1 MKTKNTDHYFKVAKS
16 LPLAMDIKE
25 VRALVKLNGV
35 SPPKNNSW
43 FNLNNFLMMTTAA
56 LILSGLTY
64 FMLNPKSETLA
75 NEKSIKTIE
84 NESIALETSPTFEEI
99 KTTQKQKTEIKKV
112 EPIEVLMNQ
121 EAILNTSFSAK
132 LVGSELPEGP
142 IISSNMYAEEQ
153 EEETGMAP
161 MVTKIEGNTKTISK
175 SINTNGID
183 LFFISNNRGNINI
196 KTGDINEVRVEASIS
211 IKVDKD
217 EFLDSALAGVDIELI
232 KFGNTIELNNP
243 LAKICDCNVP
253 SRRKQRKQKTADGK
267 KYEIEDFTISYDITM
282 PLNLNLEVDN
292 KYGNVSIEDLN
303 ANLDATL
310 FKGKLNAGNIAKE
323 LKLNLKYSDG
333 VIGNFETGKV
343 DLFYANTKL
352 GNAKNLE
359 VNAKYSKVDIDG
371 SDKLELIGFK
381 SDFEIFETVNLVS
394 GDIKYGTIN
403 LNSNTQEVDFVFF
416 KSNMNCANINKLTW
430 DGSYSNFKGNNIT
443 ELEIP
448 NAFQSNF
455 SMNEVGEIKASGKYT
470 DFDIEKLTKTLDITA
485 FQGSIAINE
494 ISNGFTKVNCDTKY
508 TNLDFNF
515 NPQTKYCLELE
526 AMYGSLNYPEAN
538 FEKKSESIINQTT
551 KLKGTY
557 NNAQVNDDA
566 LVTINTFQ
574 GRVTLK

>member
-75 NEKSIKTIE
+75 NEKSIETIE
-84 NESIALETSPTFEEI
+84 IESIALETSPTFEEI

-132 LVGSELPEGP
+132 LVGNELPEGP
-142 IISSNMYAEEQ
+142 IISSNMYAEDQ
-153 EEETGMAP
+153 EEETEMAP
-161 MVTKIEGNTKTISK
+161 LVTKIEGNTKTISK
-175 SINTNGID
+175 ALNTNGID
-183 LFFISNNRGNINI
+183 LFFISNNRGDINI
-196 KTGDINEVRVEASIS
+196 KTANINEVRVVASFS
-211 IKVDKD
+211 LKVDKD

-232 KFGNTIELNNP
+232 KFGNTIEL
-243 LAKICDCNVP
+243 
-253 SRRKQRKQKTADGK
+253 
-267 KYEIEDFTISYDITM
+267 YDITM

-292 KYGNVSIEDLN
+292 KYGNVSIENLN

-310 FKGKLNAGNIAKE
+310 FKGKLNAGNIAND

-371 SDKLELIGFK
+371 SDKLDLIGFK

-430 DGSYSNFKGNNIT
+430 DGSYSNFKGNNIK

-455 SMNEVGEIKASGKYT
+455 SINEVGEIKASGKYT
-470 DFDIEKLTKTLDITA
+470 DFDIEKLSKTIDITA

-508 TNLDFNF
+508 TNLDFSF
-515 NPQTKYCLELE
+515 NPDSKYNLNLET
-526 AMYGSLNYPEAN
+526 MYGSLNYPETN
-538 FEKKSESIINQTT
+538 FEKKYESITNQTT
-551 KLKGTY
+551 KIKGVY
-557 NNAQVNDDA
+557 NNAQFEEDA

-574 GRVTLK
+574 GRVNLK